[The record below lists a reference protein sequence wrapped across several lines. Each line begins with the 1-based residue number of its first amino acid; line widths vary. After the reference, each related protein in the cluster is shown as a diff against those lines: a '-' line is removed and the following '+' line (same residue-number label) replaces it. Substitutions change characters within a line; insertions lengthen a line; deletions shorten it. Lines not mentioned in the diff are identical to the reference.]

1 MVNIDTK
8 FGHTQIA
15 CFHAESRLT
24 PGTQRS

>member
-15 CFHAESRLT
+15 RFHGESRLT
-24 PGTQRS
+24 RGTQRS